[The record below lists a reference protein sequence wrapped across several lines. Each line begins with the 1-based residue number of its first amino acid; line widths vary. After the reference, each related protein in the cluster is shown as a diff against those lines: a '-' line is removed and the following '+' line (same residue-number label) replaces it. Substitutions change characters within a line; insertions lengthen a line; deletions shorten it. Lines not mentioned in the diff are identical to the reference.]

1 MPDIINAE
9 QTPGTAIRGNSEML
23 ARLRTWVEP
32 LVGKISDRSLREL
45 QIIIGDGA
53 DTAVMVPQYRK
64 SNV

>member
-1 MPDIINAE
+1 MSN
-9 QTPGTAIRGNSEML
+9 QSTPPITIRGNSEML

-45 QIIIGDGA
+45 QIIIEDGVDA
-53 DTAVMVPQYRK
+53 AVMVPQYRK